1 MYRAGFWS
9 EMEDTSWNYHG
20 GLIPIHEIAIL
31 FPEPKDGNDSSGI
44 AVGKKA
50 EKPSQ

>member
-9 EMEDTSWNYHG
+9 EMEDNSWNYRG

-31 FPEPKDGNDSSGI
+31 FPELKDGNDYSGI
-44 AVGKKA
+44 AVG
-50 EKPSQ
+50 